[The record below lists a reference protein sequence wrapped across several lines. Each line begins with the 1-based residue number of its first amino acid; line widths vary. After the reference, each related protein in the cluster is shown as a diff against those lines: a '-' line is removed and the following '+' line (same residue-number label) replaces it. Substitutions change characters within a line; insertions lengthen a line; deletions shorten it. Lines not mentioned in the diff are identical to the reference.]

1 VSADSPQPLS
11 REIYRQPPAE
21 VAPRLLGCL
30 LCRRLGGELLAG
42 RIVETEAYLPSGDL
56 AAHQRRPR
64 SAATASLFG
73 EEGRAYVHR
82 LRHHHLLDVV
92 TRPAGVPLGT
102 PGGAVLIRALEPLAG
117 LATMAARRGTG
128 EPRRLAAG
136 PGRLC
141 QALAIDLGF
150 DGHDL
155 TAPGE
160 LFIAGP
166 DRPADFAVVA
176 CTRIGISGSA
186 ELALR
191 FVAAGSAFLSAPPS
205 RR

>member
-1 VSADSPQPLS
+1 MKPPFPLPLP
-11 REIYRQPPAE
+11 RDAYRAPAAE
-21 VAPRLLGCL
+21 VAPRLLGCR
-30 LCRRLGGELLAG
+30 LCRVLDGELLVG

-82 LRHHHLLDVV
+82 MRQHSLLDVV
-92 TRPAGVPLGT
+92 TRPAGIPPGR
-102 PGGAVLIRALEPLAG
+102 PGGAVLIRACQPLAG
-117 LATMAARRGTG
+117 VAAMAARRRT
-128 EPRRLAAG
+128 EDQRLLAAG

-141 QALAIDLGF
+141 QAMAIDLSF
-150 DGHDL
+150 DGRDL
-155 TAPGE
+155 ASPGE

-166 DRPADFAVVA
+166 DQDAGFEIVA
-176 CTRIGISGSA
+176 CPRIGITGSA

-191 FVAAGSAFLSAPPS
+191 FVIAGSAFLSAPPP

>member
-1 VSADSPQPLS
+1 MNAAPPPLS
-11 REIYRQPPAE
+11 RETYRAPAAE
-21 VAPRLLGCL
+21 VAPRLLGCT
-30 LCRRLGGELLAG
+30 LCRVLGGELLAG

-73 EEGRAYVHR
+73 EAGRAYVHR

-92 TRPAGVPLGT
+92 TRPAGVPPGL

-117 LATMAARRGTG
+117 LATMAANRRLAD
-128 EPRRLAAG
+128 PRLLAAG

-141 QALAIDLGF
+141 QALAIDLAF
-150 DGHDL
+150 DGRDL
-155 TAPGE
+155 AAPGE

-166 DRPADFAVVA
+166 EREQDFEILA
-176 CTRIGISGSA
+176 CPRIGITGSA

-191 FVAAGSAFLSAPPS
+191 FVIAGSAFLSAPPP